1 MRVHCIV
8 FLKIWSLL
16 HGAFL
21 DRKFV
26 MQFRGSKS
34 LGTLI
39 LIAVL
44 RENRAGCG
52 HRCFRIRPKDFCD
65 YIDPSDI
72 L

>member
-1 MRVHCIV
+1 MV
-8 FLKIWSLL
+8 FFSLPENREILANKLLEIAGQLKI
-16 HGAFL
+16 
-21 DRKFV
+21 V
-26 MQFRGSKS
+26 
-34 LGTLI
+34 LI
-39 LIAVL
+39 VVL